1 MPMTL
6 NMPTELM
13 EQDRAER
20 AIAALETNEDTAHV
34 FIDDPMS
41 AISLAQAVYNFLYH
55 PDEFTLRQLAGHFED
70 LVTDIEGL
78 VTDEDDDGEE
88 ENDNEER

>member
-78 VTDEDDDGEE
+78 TGNDEDGEE
-88 ENDNEER
+88 DEDNEER